1 MNRHS
6 VFFKLNILFMI
17 ALMATL
23 LAGASF
29 MMHIAKKEKT
39 DLLFKGRMILHEYR
53 ATRQF
58 PLELLEELRLM
69 HIEGAEKEEVL
80 RESSGDLNQTQ
91 GLSKRGRVLR
101 YQGHLYLYI
110 ANHHYN
116 LLLKDIRTYREHFFV
131 LLLVMSG
138 TIILLVMMYVMMR
151 KTLVPLKTLQ
161 KDIERY
167 GEGALTQYAF
177 SEKKDEISQV
187 SDAFYRS
194 VSRIQR
200 LSDSRTLFIRNLF
213 HELNTPVTKGKILTE
228 LVDEPK
234 TKAMLDMIFSRLTS
248 LLKEL
253 AQVEQITSE
262 NYVLSKKEVR
272 IMDLIDEARDLLY
285 LEEGIPTNV
294 ADQSMIADFAS
305 MSIVFK
311 NLIDNAMKYG
321 KNLEIIYEQESLS
334 FVSEGEALTGDFGAY
349 LEPFSDKKRN
359 GTSGFGLGLYIVR
372 EVLNLHNMEI
382 EYRYDQGKNRFTINF
397 KNIF

>member
-23 LAGASF
+23 IAGASF
-29 MMHIAKKEKT
+29 MAHIAKKERT

-53 ATRQF
+53 MLQQY
-58 PLELLEELRLM
+58 PQELLEELHLAY
-69 HIEGAEKEEVL
+69 IDGAEKEKVL
-80 RESSGDLNQTQ
+80 RESSEELNQMQ
-91 GLSKRGRVLR
+91 GLSKRGKVLR
-101 YQGHLYLYI
+101 YRGHLYLYI

-116 LLLKDIRTYREHFFV
+116 LLLKDTRTYREHFFV
-131 LLLVMSG
+131 LILVMFG
-138 TIILLVMMYVMMR
+138 TIILLVTMYMLLR

-234 TKAMLDMIFSRLTS
+234 TKAMLDAIFSRLAS

-262 NYVLSKKEVR
+262 NYLLSKKEVR
-272 IMDLIDEARDLLY
+272 IMDLIDEAKDLLY
-285 LEEGIPTNV
+285 LEETIPTNV
-294 ADQSMIADFAS
+294 TDQTLFADFAS

-311 NLIDNAMKYG
+311 NLIDNALKYG
-321 KNLEIIYEQESLS
+321 ENLEIIYEREGLS
-334 FVSEGEALTGDFGAY
+334 FVSKGEALKGDFSEY
-349 LEPFSDKKRN
+349 LEPFSEKKNSMR
-359 GTSGFGLGLYIVR
+359 SGFGLGLYIVR
-372 EVLNLHNMEI
+372 EVLNLHNMGI
-382 EYRYDQGKNRFTINF
+382 EYQYDQGKNRFTINF
-397 KNIF
+397 KNIL

>member
-1 MNRHS
+1 
-6 VFFKLNILFMI
+6 MI

-23 LAGASF
+23 LAGTSF

-53 ATRQF
+53 VTRQF
-58 PLELLEELRLM
+58 PLELLEELHLV
-69 HIEGAEKEEVL
+69 HIEGGEKEEVL
-80 RESSGDLNQTQ
+80 RVSSGELNQTQ
-91 GLSKRGRVLR
+91 GLGKRGRVLR

-116 LLLKDIRTYREHFFV
+116 LLLKDIRTYREHFFI
-131 LLLVMSG
+131 LFLVMFG
-138 TIILLVMMYVMMR
+138 TIILLVMMYVMLR

-167 GEGALTQYAF
+167 GEGVLTQYAF
-177 SEKKDEISQV
+177 SEKQDEISQV

-234 TKAMLDMIFSRLTS
+234 TKTMLDAIFSRLAS

-262 NYVLSKKEVR
+262 NYVLSKKEIR
-272 IMDLIDEARDLLY
+272 IMDLIDEAGDLLY
-285 LEEGIPTNV
+285 LEEKIPTNV
-294 ADQSMIADFAS
+294 TDQTLFADFAS

-311 NLIDNAMKYG
+311 NLIDNALKYG
-321 KNLEIIYEQESLS
+321 KNLEIIYAQESLS

-349 LEPFSDKKRN
+349 LEPFSDKKMS

-397 KNIF
+397 QNIL

>member
-1 MNRHS
+1 
-6 VFFKLNILFMI
+6 
-17 ALMATL
+17 
-23 LAGASF
+23 